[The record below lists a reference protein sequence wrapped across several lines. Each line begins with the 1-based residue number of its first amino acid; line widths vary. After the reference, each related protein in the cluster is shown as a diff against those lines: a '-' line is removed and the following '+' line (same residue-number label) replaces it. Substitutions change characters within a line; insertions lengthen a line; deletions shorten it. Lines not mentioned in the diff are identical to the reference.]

1 MHTPRRFTLFLLL
14 ALWLNACLGWSLHE
28 AEHLRHA
35 LAPSTQAA
43 VQEGAALAAPP
54 SAPANSPA
62 EHKGSPGGH
71 GLCIGC
77 LAFAHLHGAAPPPVP
92 ALPWAEATPALPW
105 AEATPALA
113 CPAARQ
119 APDCASDAPRPF
131 SARGPPPARFL

>member
-14 ALWLNACLGWSLHE
+14 ALWLNACLGWSRHE

-35 LAPSTQAA
+35 LAPSTPAA
-43 VQEGAALAAPP
+43 IQDGAALATPP
-54 SAPANSPA
+54 SAPAHAPA
-62 EHKGSPGGH
+62 EHKGAPGGH

-92 ALPWAEATPALPW
+92 ALLWAEATPAP
-105 AEATPALA
+105 A

-119 APDCASDAPRPF
+119 SPDCASDAPRPF
-131 SARGPPPARFL
+131 SARGPPPAETL